1 MRLFLFILFVFS
13 LNAFAYQSEAPENAS
28 LKMLGIEDGETYK
41 SPIKINFVIDNMKV
55 LPAGQKEKYAGHHHL
70 LINAKDDINLAA
82 PLPATQSIRHFGK
95 GQTSVNLE
103 LKEGEYVLQLL
114 FADHLH
120 IPHIPPVMSKKVTIK
135 IEN

>member
-55 LPAGQKEKYAGHHHL
+55 VPAGQKEKYAGHHHL

-82 PLPATQSIRHFGK
+82 SLSSKANSIPLALVKSKPTVKVFKSL
-95 GQTSVNLE
+95 SVF
-103 LKEGEYVLQLL
+103 LKYLDAIAEIEPLS
-114 FADHLH
+114 
-120 IPHIPPVMSKKVTIK
+120 IPPLR
-135 IEN
+135 